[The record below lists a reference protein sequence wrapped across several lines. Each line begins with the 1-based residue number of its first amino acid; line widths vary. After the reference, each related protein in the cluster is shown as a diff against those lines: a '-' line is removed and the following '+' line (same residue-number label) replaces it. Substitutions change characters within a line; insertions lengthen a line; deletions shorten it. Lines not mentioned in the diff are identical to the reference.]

1 MSRWRT
7 NHLSR
12 YYAGTNVDT
21 DRCAILKYCFLS
33 GRYKSKTSSHT
44 VVLIACNDMTN
55 ETINRVA
62 LTDGTTLVLKYLESM
77 LITST
82 VLVLATA

>member
-33 GRYKSKTSSHT
+33 GRYKSKTSSDT
-44 VVLIACNDMTN
+44 VVLTSCY
-55 ETINRVA
+55 RVA